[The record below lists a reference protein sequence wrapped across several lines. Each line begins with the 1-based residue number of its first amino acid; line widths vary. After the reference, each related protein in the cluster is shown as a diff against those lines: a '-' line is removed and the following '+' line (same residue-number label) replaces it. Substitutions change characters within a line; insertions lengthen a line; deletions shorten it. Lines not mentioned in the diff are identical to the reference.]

1 MQNFIKFAIIGSMSI
16 VEFKNASFYY
26 NNSSHKAIKN
36 LNLIVEKGE
45 FVTILGHNGSGK
57 STLAKLI
64 NGLLIP
70 TSGEVLVNGLSTQDK
85 KNLLS
90 IRKTAGMVFQNPDN
104 QAVATIVEDDV
115 AFGPENLGLSRQ
127 EIKERIDFALKVTEM
142 EEFRKKAFS
151 NLSGG
156 QKQRIAI
163 AGILAMKPEL
173 IILDESTSML
183 DPKGRKEVLSIAKKL
198 NKEEGITI
206 ILITHYMDEAV
217 DSDKVVVL
225 KQGEVL
231 KSGTPLEIF
240 KQEDIL
246 LSSGLSFPRPLL
258 LSKQLISRGIKIDSC
273 IKKEDLL
280 SSLTSTLQ
288 KGNYSQEI
296 SSFAN
301 TVSMQE
307 EVIASQN
314 LTYTYNKKTKFPS
327 VALKDVSLSVKQGEF
342 IGVIGHTGS
351 GKSTFIQH
359 INRLIAVDEGSLQVK
374 GYNLSPKKRKEKKLL
389 KQNLNDLRKTVGMVF
404 QYPENQLFG
413 ETVYFD
419 VSFGVKNFMPKVNK
433 SQTEEMVSLA
443 LQRVGLNFEEV
454 KEKSPFELSGGQKR
468 RVAIAGVIVTNPEIL
483 ILDEPL
489 AGLDPQGKIE
499 LISLL
504 KNLFGKVCKTIIL
517 ISHDMDEIA
526 SSCSR
531 VIVFNNG
538 EVAMDGKPQEVFSK
552 VKELKDLR
560 LDVPLVSYLVDNLK
574 ENGINISCDLTAE
587 GFIDSI
593 ARGVKV

>member
-1 MQNFIKFAIIGSMSI
+1 MSI
-16 VEFKNASFYY
+16 VEFKNTSFFY
-26 NNSSHKAIKN
+26 NNSSQKAIDN

-70 TSGEVLVNGLSTQDK
+70 SSGEVYINGLSTQDK
-85 KNLLS
+85 KNLPQ

-115 AFGPENLGLSRQ
+115 AFGPENLGLPRE
-127 EIKERIDFALKVTEM
+127 EIKERIDFALKITEM
-142 EEFRKKAFS
+142 EDYRKVAFS

-163 AGILAMKPEL
+163 AGILAMKPQL

-183 DPKGRKEVLSIAKKL
+183 DPKGRKEVLNIAHKL
-198 NKEEGITI
+198 NEEENITV

-217 DSDKVVVL
+217 DSDKIVVL
-225 KQGEVL
+225 KQGKIL
-231 KSGTPLEIF
+231 NCGTPTEIF
-240 KQEDIL
+240 NDEKTL
-246 LSSGLSFPRPLL
+246 LSAGLTFPRPTI
-258 LSKQLISRGIKIDSC
+258 LSKQLNSRGINCQVS
-273 IKKEDLL
+273 IKKQDLL
-280 SSLTSTLQ
+280 LSLASILE
-288 KGNYSQEI
+288 KGEYNQQI
-296 SSFAN
+296 SCFAN
-301 TVSMQE
+301 SVSVGETVISCQDL
-307 EVIASQN
+307 S
-314 LTYTYNKKTKFPS
+314 YTYNKKTKFS
-327 VALKDVSLSVKQGEF
+327 HDALKDINLDIKQGEF

-359 INRLIAVDEGSLQVK
+359 INRLIEVDTGSLQVN
-374 GYNLSPKKRKEKKLL
+374 GLNLSPKKRKEKKAL
-389 KQNLNDLRKTVGMVF
+389 KQSLCDLRKNVGMVF

-419 VSFGVKNFMPKVNK
+419 VSFGVKNFMPKITK
-433 SQTEEMVSLA
+433 KQIEEMVSVA
-443 LQRVGLNFEEV
+443 LQRVGLYYEEI

-468 RVAIAGVIVTNPEIL
+468 RVAIAGVIVTTPQIL

-489 AGLDPQGKIE
+489 AGLDPQGKVE
-499 LISLL
+499 LINLL

-517 ISHDMDEIA
+517 ISHDMDEICQ
-526 SSCSR
+526 SCSR
-531 VIVFNNG
+531 VIAFDNG
-538 EVAMDGKPQEVFSK
+538 KIALDGNPQEVFSK
-552 VKELKDLR
+552 VEELKDLR
-560 LDVPLVSYLVDNLK
+560 LDIPLVSYLVQGLK
-574 ENGINISCDLTAE
+574 EYGININCDLTSE

-593 ARGVKV
+593 TRGIC

>member
-1 MQNFIKFAIIGSMSI
+1 MSI
-16 VEFKNASFYY
+16 VEFKNTSFFY
-26 NNSSHKAIKN
+26 NNSSQKAIDN

-70 TSGEVLVNGLSTQDK
+70 SSGEVYINGLSTQDK
-85 KNLLS
+85 KNLPQ

-115 AFGPENLGLSRQ
+115 AFGPENLGLPRE
-127 EIKERIDFALKVTEM
+127 EIKERIDFALKITEM
-142 EEFRKKAFS
+142 EDYRKVAFS

-163 AGILAMKPEL
+163 AGILAMKPQL

-183 DPKGRKEVLSIAKKL
+183 DPKGRKEVLNIAHKL
-198 NKEEGITI
+198 NEEENITV

-217 DSDKVVVL
+217 DSDKIVVL
-225 KQGEVL
+225 KQGKIL
-231 KSGTPLEIF
+231 NCGTPTEIF
-240 KQEDIL
+240 NDEKTL
-246 LSSGLSFPRPLL
+246 LSAGLTFPRPMI
-258 LSKQLISRGIKIDSC
+258 LSKQLNSRGINCQVS
-273 IKKEDLL
+273 IKKQDLL
-280 SSLTSTLQ
+280 LSLASILE
-288 KGNYSQEI
+288 KGEYNQQI
-296 SSFAN
+296 SCFAN
-301 TVSMQE
+301 SVSVGETVISCQDL
-307 EVIASQN
+307 S
-314 LTYTYNKKTKFPS
+314 YTYNKKTKFS
-327 VALKDVSLSVKQGEF
+327 HDALKDINLDIKQGEF

-359 INRLIAVDEGSLQVK
+359 INRLIEVDTGSLQVN
-374 GYNLSPKKRKEKKLL
+374 GLNLSPKKRKEKKAL
-389 KQNLNDLRKTVGMVF
+389 KQSLCDLRKNVGMVF

-419 VSFGVKNFMPKVNK
+419 VSFGVKNFMPKTTK
-433 SQTEEMVSLA
+433 KQIEEMVSVA
-443 LQRVGLNFEEV
+443 IQRVGLNYEEI

-468 RVAIAGVIVTNPEIL
+468 RVAIAGVIVTTPQIL

-489 AGLDPQGKIE
+489 AGLDPQGKVE
-499 LISLL
+499 LINLL

-517 ISHDMDEIA
+517 ISHDMDEICQ
-526 SSCSR
+526 SCSR
-531 VIVFNNG
+531 VIAFDNG
-538 EVAMDGKPQEVFSK
+538 KIALDGKPQEVFSK
-552 VKELKDLR
+552 VEELKDLR
-560 LDVPLVSYLVDNLK
+560 LDIPLVSYLVQGLK
-574 ENGINISCDLTAE
+574 EYGININCDLTSE

-593 ARGVKV
+593 TRGIC